1 MQLAKQ
7 KKALEAEKQNLIT
20 QLEYYKKEDP
30 FQSERR
36 GLSTSA
42 DDDLSETEG
51 HDRITATRGALKK
64 DLALVETALKRLEEG
79 KYGVCSLCGNKI
91 EEARLEVL
99 PSATLCASDEKKKR

>member
-1 MQLAKQ
+1 MQIEKQ
-7 KKALEAEKQNLIT
+7 KKALETEKQNLIT
-20 QLEYYKKEDP
+20 QLDYYKKEDP
-30 FQSERR
+30 FLSERR

-42 DDDLSETEG
+42 DDDISETEG

-64 DLALVETALKRLEEG
+64 DLALVEAALKRLEEG

-99 PSATLCASDEKKKR
+99 PTATLCASDERKKR